1 MKVGPMAA
9 LASADFEWWR
19 SNAAG
24 PLFYE
29 PARDTLL
36 SAKSGRL
43 VNTTSLLLFQHASG
57 TGTLSAGVVHRLMDV
72 HDAPENRVQQIGA
85 LASHEFTGR
94 HFALNRPTVTAN
106 VSYYLNDPSKR
117 HELSATMAVAFDVG
131 R

>member
-19 SNAAG
+19 SNARG

-36 SAKSGRL
+36 SANGGHL
-43 VNTTSLLLFQHASG
+43 LNTTGLLLFQHVSG
-57 TGTLSAGVVHRLMDV
+57 TGTLSAGVLHRLMDV
-72 HDAPENRVQQIGA
+72 HDAPDNRIQQIGA
-85 LASHEFTGR
+85 LVSREFTGR
-94 HFALNRPTVTAN
+94 RFALNHATVTAN
-106 VSYYLNDPSKR
+106 LAYYLNDPSKR
-117 HELSATMAVAFDVG
+117 HELGVTMAVAFNVG